1 MPQRIVI
8 IDDHTLFREALL
20 SLLKSSPWL
29 EIAGDAGDAET
40 GFLLVQRE
48 QPTLVLL
55 DLQMP
60 GVVGLDLAKRL
71 LQLPTRPHVI
81 ILTGTNDMSFVPEA
95 IQIGVAGFLR
105 KEAPSTELIRAIH
118 TVFDDKVYLCS
129 EAATAISE
137 SVRARQTLQS
147 SAEALSERENQVLA
161 FVAQGLRNKEIADKL
176 GVSIK
181 SVETYRARLMAKL
194 NCANAADL
202 MRYAI
207 RNGL

>member
-1 MPQRIVI
+1 MAQRIVI

-29 EIAGDAGDAET
+29 EIAGDAGDAEE
-40 GFLLVQRE
+40 GFQLIQRE
-48 QPTLVLL
+48 QPALVLL
-55 DLQMP
+55 DLQLP
-60 GVVGLDLAKRL
+60 KVTGLELARRI
-71 LQLPTRPHVI
+71 LQIPNPPRVL
-81 ILTGTNDMSFVPEA
+81 ILTGAGDMSFVPEA
-95 IQIGVAGFLR
+95 IQLGVSGFIR

-118 TVFDDKVYLCS
+118 TIFDDKVYLCS
-129 EAATAISE
+129 EAATAISD
-137 SVRARQTLQS
+137 SVRSRQSMQS
-147 SAEALSERENQVLA
+147 SADALSEREGQVLA
-161 FVAQGLRNKEIADKL
+161 FVARGLRNKEIADKL

-194 NCANAADL
+194 NCDNAADL

>member
-1 MPQRIVI
+1 MAQRIVI

-29 EIAGDAGDAET
+29 EIAGDAGDAEE
-40 GFLLVQRE
+40 GFQLIQRE
-48 QPTLVLL
+48 QPALVLL
-55 DLQMP
+55 DLQLP
-60 GVVGLDLAKRL
+60 KVTGLELAKRI
-71 LQLPTRPHVI
+71 LQIPNPPRVL
-81 ILTGTNDMSFVPEA
+81 ILTGAGDMSFVPEA
-95 IQIGVAGFLR
+95 IQLGVAGFIR

-118 TVFDDKVYLCS
+118 TIFDDKVYLCS
-129 EAATAISE
+129 EAATAISD
-137 SVRARQTLQS
+137 SVRSRQSLQS
-147 SAEALSERENQVLA
+147 SADALSERESQVLA
-161 FVAQGLRNKEIADKL
+161 FVARGLRNKEIADKL

-194 NCANAADL
+194 NCDNAADL